1 MRLAGKS
8 AVVTAAAAGIGRAIA
23 ERFVA
28 EGAAVHAVDRDR
40 EGLADLADVE
50 THVVDLT
57 DAGAIRELAR
67 ATGSCDILVN
77 CAGIVHPGTLLD
89 CTDEQW
95 AQALDL
101 NVTAAFRVIR
111 EYLPAMVDKR
121 TGSIVNISSVASSI
135 IGVRN
140 RFAYGASK
148 AAVIGLT
155 KSIAADYVEMGI
167 RCNAIC
173 PGTVESPSLVG
184 RMKAQAEAT
193 GNSFEETRSAFAAR
207 QPVGRLGRPE
217 EIAALATYLASDES
231 AFTTGTTAVIDGG
244 WTVE

>member
-1 MRLAGKS
+1 MRLVGKT

-23 ERFVA
+23 ERFAA
-28 EGAAVHAVDRDR
+28 EGAQVHAVDRDAA
-40 EGLADLADVE
+40 GLATLASVSPHLADL
-50 THVVDLT
+50 T
-57 DAGAIRELAR
+57 DPDAAAALVA
-67 ATGSCDILVN
+67 ATGACDILVN
-77 CAGIVHPGTLLD
+77 CAGIVFPGTLLD

-95 AQALDL
+95 AASLDL
-101 NVTAAFRVIR
+101 NVTAMFRLIR
-111 EYLPAMVDKR
+111 GYLPAMVAQSG
-121 TGSIVNISSVASSI
+121 GSIVNVSSVASSI

-155 KSIAADYVEMGI
+155 KSVAADFVGEGV

-173 PGTVESPSLVG
+173 PGTVDSPSLRA
-184 RMKAQAEAT
+184 RMAAQAEAS
-193 GNSFEETRSAFAAR
+193 GESLESTRAAFSAR
-207 QPVGRLGRPE
+207 QPMGRLGLPE
-217 EIAALATYLASDES
+217 EIAALALHLASDES

>member
-1 MRLAGKS
+1 MRLAGKR

-28 EGAAVHAVDRDR
+28 EGATVHAVDRNAD
-40 EGLADLADVE
+40 ELVTLAGVTGHIADLTAS
-50 THVVDLT
+50 
-57 DAGAIRELAR
+57 DAATMLAE
-67 ATGSCDILVN
+67 ATGRADILVN
-77 CAGIVHPGTLLD
+77 CAGIVYPGTLLD
-89 CTDEQW
+89 CTEDQW
-95 AQALDL
+95 ATSLDL
-101 NVTAAFRVIR
+101 NATAMFRLIKA
-111 EYLPAMVDKR
+111 YLPTMVER
-121 TGSIVNISSVASSI
+121 RAGSIVNVSSVASSI

-155 KSIAADYVEMGI
+155 KSVAVDFVADGV

-173 PGTVESPSLVG
+173 PGTVDSPSLRV
-184 RMKAQAEAT
+184 RMQAQAEAA
-193 GNSFEETRSAFAAR
+193 GESFEATHAAFSGR
-207 QPVGRLGRPE
+207 QPLGRLGQPN
-217 EIAALATYLASDES
+217 EIAALALYLASDES

>member
-1 MRLAGKS
+1 MRLAGKR

-28 EGAAVHAVDRDR
+28 EGATVHAVDRDVD
-40 EGLADLADVE
+40 GLATLKGV
-50 THVVDLT
+50 TPHVADLT
-57 DAGAIRELAR
+57 DPAAITSLAA
-67 ATGSCDILVN
+67 ATGDCDVLVN
-77 CAGIVHPGTLLD
+77 CAGIVFPGTLLD

-95 AQALDL
+95 SASLDL
-101 NVTAAFRVIR
+101 NATAMFRLIR
-111 EYLPAMVDKR
+111 AYLPAMVER
-121 TGSIVNISSVASSI
+121 RGGSIVNVSSVASSI

-155 KSIAADYVEMGI
+155 KSVAADFVQDGV

-173 PGTVESPSLVG
+173 PGTVESPSLRA
-184 RMKAQAEAT
+184 RMQVQAEAT
-193 GNSFEETRSAFAAR
+193 GESFEATRAAFSGR
-207 QPVGRLGRPE
+207 QPVGRLGQPG
-217 EIAALATYLASDES
+217 EIAALALYLASDES
-231 AFTTGTTAVIDGG
+231 AFMTGTTAVIDGG